1 MAVLLTGL
9 VVGVLAAATNISEA
23 AILPVATILVAAL
36 GIALNALYLS
46 YLNRTINLLENEFV
60 E

>member
-1 MAVLLTGL
+1 MDTSFLKLGGL
-9 VVGVLAAATNISEA
+9 QKRWLRNTASV
-23 AILPVATILVAAL
+23 VAAL

-46 YLNRTINLLENEFV
+46 YLNRTIKLLENEFV